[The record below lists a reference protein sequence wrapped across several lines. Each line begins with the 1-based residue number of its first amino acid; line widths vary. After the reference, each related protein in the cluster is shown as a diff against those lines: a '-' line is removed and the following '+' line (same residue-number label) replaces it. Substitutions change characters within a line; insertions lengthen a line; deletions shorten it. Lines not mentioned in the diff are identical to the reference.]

1 LNSIDDIGDMMQ
13 NSVSAES
20 LNIRDV
26 IRSLGIKSP
35 VAKSEETPVTK
46 KDIEALSKEITREIT
61 K

>member
-46 KDIEALSKEITREIT
+46 KDIEALSK
-61 K
+61 